1 MFKMDKM
8 DKVQSGLLY
17 EKKKE
22 LKFSMNK
29 IMHRI
34 PDHKK
39 ALLQIKK
46 TQGNDTATLNYIKLY
61 QSILLIHQI
70 KIIT

>member
-1 MFKMDKM
+1 M
-8 DKVQSGLLY
+8 DKVQSGLLH
-17 EKKKE
+17 EKKE
-22 LKFSMNK
+22 LKFPMNK
-29 IMHRI
+29 IMYRI

-46 TQGNDTATLNYIKLY
+46 NQGNDTATLNYIKLY

>member
-17 EKKKE
+17 EKKSLNFLWPK
-22 LKFSMNK
+22 LY
-29 IMHRI
+29 RI

-46 TQGNDTATLNYIKLY
+46 REVMIRPY
-61 QSILLIHQI
+61 
-70 KIIT
+70 